1 MMPEDIHSQ
10 KILILD
16 FGSQYTQLIARRVR
30 EQKVYCEIHPY
41 NIGLDKIKGFGG
53 KGIILS
59 GGPSSV
65 YDKDAPVVDKGLF
78 ALGLPVLGICYGM
91 QLMTRLL
98 GGVVAKAHRREYG
111 RADVTLDDNSDLFK
125 GLSGSEVVWMSHGDR
140 IEKFPDGF
148 SPIAHTGNSPVA
160 AMKDAKRRFYGVQFH
175 PEVVHTPKGKEILGN
190 FLFEICQCKPAWTM
204 GSFID
209 SQVKDIRERVGGKGV
224 ICGLSGGV
232 DSAVTAVLIHKAIGD
247 QLTCIFVDNG
257 LLRAGEARKVEE
269 VFRKHFHINLV
280 AIDASDRFLNRLN
293 GVEDPEKKRKIIGN
307 EFIYL
312 FEEEALKL
320 KDIGFLAQG
329 TLYPDVIESVSFK
342 GPSATIKS
350 HHNVGGLLDK
360 MSLKLVEPMR
370 ELFKDEV
377 RALGRELAMPDEVI
391 DRQPFPG
398 PGLAI
403 RVLGEVTKERLEI
416 LRNADVII
424 LDEIKKVGLYTKI
437 WQSFAVLLP
446 VKTVG
451 VMGDERTYENVIA
464 LRAVD
469 SLDGMTADWV
479 RLPYDLLAEI
489 SSRIINEVKGVN
501 RVVYDISSKPP
512 STIEWE

>member
-1 MMPEDIHSQ
+1 MSKDIHSQ
-10 KILILD
+10 KVLILD

-30 EQKVYCEIHPY
+30 EEKVYCEIHPY
-41 NIGLDKIKGFGG
+41 NIGVEKIKGFGA

-65 YDKDAPVVDKGLF
+65 YDKDAPTIDKELF
-78 ALGLPVLGICYGM
+78 NFGLPVLGICYGM
-91 QLMTRLL
+91 QLMTHLL
-98 GGVVAKAHRREYG
+98 GGVVAKAQHREYG
-111 RADVTLDDNSDLFK
+111 RADVTIDDNADLFK
-125 GLSGSEVVWMSHGDR
+125 GLSKSETVWMSHGDR
-140 IEKFPDGF
+140 IEKFPEGF
-148 SPIAHTGNSPVA
+148 RPMAHTDNSPVA
-160 AMKDAKRRFYGVQFH
+160 AMKNEGRRFYGVQFH
-175 PEVVHTPKGKEILGN
+175 PEVVHTPKGREILAN
-190 FLFEICQCKPAWTM
+190 FLFEISGCRPTWTM
-204 GSFID
+204 GSFIE
-209 SQVKDIRERVGGKGV
+209 SQVKEIRERVGGKGV

-257 LLRAGEARKVEE
+257 LLRTGEAKKVED
-269 VFRKHFHINLV
+269 VFRKHFHINLIAV
-280 AIDASDRFLNRLN
+280 DASERFLNKLK
-293 GVEDPEKKRKIIGN
+293 GVEDPEKKRKLIGN
-307 EFIYL
+307 EFIHV

-320 KDIGFLAQG
+320 KNVGFLAQG

-350 HHNVGGLLDK
+350 HHNVGGLLEK

-377 RALGRELAMPDEVI
+377 RALGRELGMPEEVI
-391 DRQPFPG
+391 ERQPFPG

-403 RVLGEVTKERLEI
+403 RVLGEVTKERLEV

-424 LDEIKKVGLYTKI
+424 MDEIKAAGLYTKM

-451 VMGDERTYENVIA
+451 VMGDERTYENTVAI
-464 LRAVD
+464 RAV
-469 SLDGMTADWV
+469 
-479 RLPYDLLAEI
+479 E
-489 SSRIINEVKGVN
+489 
-501 RVVYDISSKPP
+501 
-512 STIEWE
+512 STD